1 MITGELLASVPLFA
15 AIPLSERESLAARA
29 ADVRLR
35 ADDWLIREGET
46 PSFYVAIEGSLAVFK
61 SVAGVDQQINT
72 YRNGDFFGEV
82 PLLLG
87 SPAIASVRALEP
99 TRLMRLDSADFH
111 ALLTHCVVLNGQIMR
126 TMAARVGALQRF
138 TAEAPLASVTVVGR
152 RLDPACHATRDFL
165 VRNHVAFRWVEPGG
179 AANDVQS
186 DAVQIALR
194 QDDSSFPIVCLPD
207 GKQLASPNFRDL
219 AKKVGLQTDPAAAH
233 YDVTVIGGGPAGLA
247 AAVYGASEGLRTLL
261 IERVAPGGQAGTSSR
276 IENYLGFPTGISGDD
291 LSVRARQQA
300 VRFGADVVV
309 ARTAS
314 GITGDPLLGYTIALD
329 GDERVNTSSV
339 VLATGVDWRRLSVPG
354 IDEFLNRGVYYGA
367 AQTEALGVRGQSVY
381 LIGGGNSAGQAAM
394 LFANYADDVTLL
406 VRGPALAA
414 SMSQYLIDQLATKAN
429 IRIETMSEVVGA
441 EGKDCLEFITVANR
455 RSGTSERRACAGL
468 FVFIGAR
475 AEVDWL
481 PPDVIRDEWGY
492 VCTGRDVMD
501 LVAAG
506 HATRWALERDPFL
519 LETNVPGIFAAGDV
533 RHGSIKRVAAGVGEG
548 SMAIAFVHQYLAE
561 RRAAGNPAVTLPPP
575 PRIAPAPSH

>member
-1 MITGELLASVPLFA
+1 MITGEMLAAVPLFRA
-15 AIPLSERESLAARA
+15 LPASERESLAARA

-35 ADDWLIREGET
+35 ADDWVLREGET
-46 PSFYVAIEGSLAVFK
+46 PAFYVVIEGTLAVFK
-61 SVAGVDQQINT
+61 SVGGAEQQITT
-72 YRNGDFFGEV
+72 YRTGEFFGEV

-87 SPAIASVRALEP
+87 SSAIASVRATEP
-99 TRLMRLDSADFH
+99 TRLMRLDSEDFH
-111 ALLTHCVVLNGQIMR
+111 ELLTDCEVLNGEIMR
-126 TMAARVGALQRF
+126 TMATRVAAIQQISAG
-138 TAEAPLASVTVVGR
+138 APLASVTVVGR

-165 VRNHVAFRWVEPGG
+165 VRNHVAFRWVEPDGEG
-179 AANDVQS
+179 AS
-186 DAVQIALR
+186 HY
-194 QDDSSFPIVCLPD
+194 PIV
-207 GKQLASPNFRDL
+207 QLAGGEELTSPSFREL
-219 AKKVGLQTDPAAAH
+219 AAKVGLQTEPADVH
-233 YDVTVIGGGPAGLA
+233 YDLTVIGGGPAGLA

-261 IERVAPGGQAGTSSR
+261 VERVAPGGQAGTSSR

-291 LSVRARQQA
+291 LSLRARQQA

-314 GITGDPLLGYTIALD
+314 SIGGDSLSAYTIALD
-329 GDERVNTSSV
+329 GGDRVTTSSV

-354 IDEFLNRGVYYGA
+354 IDAFLNRGVYYGA

-381 LIGGGNSAGQAAM
+381 LVGGGNSAGQAAM

-414 SMSQYLIDQLATKAN
+414 SMSQYLIDQLATKSN
-429 IRIETMSEVVGA
+429 IRIETMSEIAGV
-441 EGKDCLEFITVANR
+441 EGKDCLKSVTVANR
-455 RSGTSERRACAGL
+455 RTGKSERRACAGL

-475 AEVDWL
+475 AEADWL
-481 PPDVIRDEWGY
+481 PPSVIRDEWGY

-506 HATRWALERDPFL
+506 HATRWALERDPYL
-519 LETNVPGIFAAGDV
+519 LETSVPGIFAAGDV

-548 SMAIAFVHQYLAE
+548 SMAIAFVHQFLAE
-561 RRAAGNPAVTLPPP
+561 RAAATRP
-575 PRIAPAPSH
+575 PRQRSVPAPSH